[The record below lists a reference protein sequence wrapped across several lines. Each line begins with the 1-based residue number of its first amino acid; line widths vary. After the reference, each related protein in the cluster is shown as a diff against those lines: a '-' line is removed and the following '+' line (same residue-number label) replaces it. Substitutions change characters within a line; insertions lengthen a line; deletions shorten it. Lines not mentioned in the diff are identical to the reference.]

1 MPQPRLLLT
10 RPHPGAAQFLER
22 LSPALRDGAVI
33 SPLIEIAPTGVGV
46 DLAPFAGVIFTSAN
60 GVAHA
65 PKGDGRP
72 AFCVGPQT
80 TAAAAKA
87 GWQAQM
93 AGLDAQAL
101 IATLSGQPQIGPLLH
116 LAGRHRRAD
125 VAAILGASGL
135 TVDVATVYEQNLLP
149 LSAAAQTLLNGPIPV
164 IVPLFS
170 PRSAGH
176 FAREANCTERV
187 IALSISPAAA
197 QALEALPLYAHDV
210 AAEPTGEAMAE
221 AVEKLFRCTTLP

>member
-1 MPQPRLLLT
+1 M
-10 RPHPGAAQFLER
+10 
-22 LSPALRDGAVI
+22 
-33 SPLIEIAPTGVGV
+33 IEIAPTGVEV

-93 AGLDAQAL
+93 AGLDAQTL

-135 TVDVATVYEQNLLP
+135 TVDVATIYEQNLLP
-149 LSAAAQTLLNGPIPV
+149 LSAAAQTLLNGPSPV

-170 PRSAGH
+170 PA
-176 FAREANCTERV
+176 AR
-187 IALSISPAAA
+187 SISPARPVAQSGSSPCRSAPPPRRRLKLCRSMRMMSLRNPLAKPWRRPLKNFSAA
-197 QALEALPLYAHDV
+197 PPCLEGHRYA
-210 AAEPTGEAMAE
+210 G
-221 AVEKLFRCTTLP
+221 

>member
-1 MPQPRLLLT
+1 MPKPRLLLT
-10 RPHPGAAQFLER
+10 RPHPGAAQFLDR

-101 IATLSGQPQIGPLLH
+101 IATLSGQ
-116 LAGRHRRAD
+116 
-125 VAAILGASGL
+125 AS
-135 TVDVATVYEQNLLP
+135 
-149 LSAAAQTLLNGPIPV
+149 
-164 IVPLFS
+164 
-170 PRSAGH
+170 
-176 FAREANCTERV
+176 CTERV